1 MKYNSNSFIEYA
13 LKHEA
18 IKLGQFKLKSG
29 RTSPYFFNA
38 GVFNDGRTLWELGN
52 FYAHTIV
59 QSGTDFDMLFGPA
72 YKGIPLVCA
81 TAICLQQQGVHKPFA
96 FNRKEEKTHG
106 EGGHLIGAPLTG
118 RVLIVDDVVSAGTAA
133 RHSIKLIDTH
143 GAKAVALIVS
153 FDRQEKGSR
162 DISSIAELKA
172 QFGIKVLSVAAL
184 KDLVAVVK
192 KNDRYS
198 EFLIDLKEYQTRYGF
213 ADVHTG

>member
-13 LKHEA
+13 LEHQA

-38 GVFNDGRTLWELGN
+38 GVFNDGQTLWEIGN

-59 QSGTDFDMLFGPA
+59 QSGIDFDMLFGPA

-81 TAICLQQQGVHKPFA
+81 TAICLQQQGAHKPFA

-133 RHSIKLIDTH
+133 RHSLKLIDAH
-143 GAKAVALIVS
+143 DSRAVALIVS
-153 FDRQEKGSR
+153 FDRQEKGSGNT
-162 DISSIAELKA
+162 SSIAELKA
-172 QFGIKVLSVAAL
+172 QFGIEMLSVATL

-192 KNDRYS
+192 KNDRYTK
-198 EFLIDLKEYQTRYGF
+198 FLIDLRKYQTQYGF
-213 ADVHTG
+213 

>member
-1 MKYNSNSFIEYA
+1 MKYNSHSFIEYA

-38 GVFNDGRTLWELGN
+38 GVFNDGQTLWQLGN

-59 QSGTDFDMLFGPA
+59 QSGVNFDMLFGPA

-96 FNRKEEKTHG
+96 FNRKEEKEHG
-106 EGGHLIGAPLTG
+106 EGGHLIGASLTG

-133 RHSIKLIDTH
+133 RHSLKLIDAH
-143 GAKAVALIVS
+143 DAKAVALIVS
-153 FDRQEKGSR
+153 FDRQEKGSGNM
-162 DISSIAELKA
+162 SSIAELKA
-172 QFGIKVLSVAAL
+172 QFGIEVLSVATL
-184 KDLVAVVK
+184 KDLVAMVK

-198 EFLIDLKEYQTRYGF
+198 EFLNNLGEYQTQYGF
-213 ADVHTG
+213 

>member
-1 MKYNSNSFIEYA
+1 MKYNSHSFIEYA

-38 GVFNDGRTLWELGN
+38 GVFNDGQTLWELGN

-59 QSGTDFDMLFGPA
+59 QSGADFDMLFGPA

-143 GAKAVALIVS
+143 DAKAVALIVS
-153 FDRQEKGSR
+153 FDRQEKGSGNT
-162 DISSIAELKA
+162 SSLAELKA
-172 QFGIKVLSVAAL
+172 QFGIEMLSVATL

-192 KNDRYS
+192 KNDRYTK
-198 EFLIDLKEYQTRYGF
+198 FLTDLKEYQKQYGW
-213 ADVHTG
+213 GC

>member
-1 MKYNSNSFIEYA
+1 MKYNSHSFIEYA

-38 GVFNDGRTLWELGN
+38 GVFNDGQTLWQLGN

-59 QSGTDFDMLFGPA
+59 QSGVNFDMLFGPA

-96 FNRKEEKTHG
+96 FNRKEEKAHG

-133 RHSIKLIDTH
+133 RHSLKLID
-143 GAKAVALIVS
+143 AYDARAVALIVS
-153 FDRQEKGSR
+153 FDRQEKGSGNT
-162 DISSIAELKA
+162 SSIAELKA
-172 QFGIKVLSVAAL
+172 QFGIEVLSVATL
-184 KDLVAVVK
+184 KDLVAIVK
-192 KNDRYS
+192 QNERYAK
-198 EFLIDLKEYQTRYGF
+198 FLISLKKYQKQYGF
-213 ADVHTG
+213 

>member
-1 MKYNSNSFIEYA
+1 MKYNSHSFIEYA

-29 RTSPYFFNA
+29 RISPYFFNA
-38 GVFNDGRTLWELGN
+38 GVFNDGQTLWELGN
-52 FYAHTIV
+52 FYAQTII
-59 QSGTDFDMLFGPA
+59 QSGVNFDMLFGPA

-81 TAICLQQQGVHKPFA
+81 TAICLQQQGVNKPFA

-133 RHSIKLIDTH
+133 RHSLKLIDAH
-143 GAKAVALIVS
+143 DAKAVALIVS
-153 FDRQEKGSR
+153 FDRQEKGSGNM
-162 DISSIAELKA
+162 SSIAELKA
-172 QFGIKVLSVAAL
+172 QFGIEMLSVATL

-192 KNDRYS
+192 QNDHYS
-198 EFLIDLKEYQTRYGF
+198 EFLIDLKEYQKQYGF
-213 ADVHTG
+213 